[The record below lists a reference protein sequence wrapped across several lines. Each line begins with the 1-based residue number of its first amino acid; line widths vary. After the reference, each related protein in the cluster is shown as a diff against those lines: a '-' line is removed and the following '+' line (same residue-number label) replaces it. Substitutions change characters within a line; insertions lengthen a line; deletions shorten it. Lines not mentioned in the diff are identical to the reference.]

1 MLIYLGRKAGE
12 WTGVSPTR
20 SDPEG
25 SSRNEFFTRV
35 VFQSSTNLHCKAVGH
50 RRGHMAETSDS
61 TEYRVLARKYRPSN
75 FDELIG
81 QDALVRT
88 LSNAFKTGRVAHA
101 FMLTGVRGV
110 GKTTTAR
117 IIARALNCTGT
128 DGTDGPTI
136 EPCGVCDNCVSIR
149 EDRHVDVI
157 EMDAASRTG
166 VDDIRELIEGVRYRP
181 ISARYKV
188 YIIDEVH
195 MLSRNAFNALLKTL
209 EEPPES
215 VKFIF
220 ATTEIRKVPV
230 TVLSRCQRFDLRRV
244 ELERLAAHFK
254 WVAGEEG
261 VAVDDD
267 ALHLIARAADGSVRD
282 GLSLLDQA
290 LVPALDTLSAEAV
303 RDMLGLAD
311 RAAVYDLFDQVMAA
325 DIAGA
330 LDRFDEMYRDGADPL
345 VVLQDILDVV
355 YWLTRIKTAPTV
367 LDAPYTPETERTRG
381 KEMSEKLSMPSLTR
395 AWQLTLKGVGEVQTA
410 PNALQAAQMALVRLA
425 HAADLPSPAALV
437 RQLTGDDAATP
448 VPSVAAPLALSA
460 ASSPTQ
466 GMPEGPPPSSGAP
479 SASAAQSVA
488 LASAPE
494 LVPAEPEITLPQP
507 TSFKEVVDLFR
518 NQREMILY
526 SHLQNSVHLVNF
538 ERGRIE
544 IRIKSAAP
552 RDLVNRVTAFLN
564 DWTGARWIVTVSNE
578 AGQDTLSDKTHAEDQ
593 RLLDE
598 AESDDLV
605 RAVKTAFPGSTVTK
619 VTTLDPMD
627 PSEAVLEAFDDE
639 MDED

>member
-1 MLIYLGRKAGE
+1 
-12 WTGVSPTR
+12 
-20 SDPEG
+20 
-25 SSRNEFFTRV
+25 
-35 VFQSSTNLHCKAVGH
+35 
-50 RRGHMAETSDS
+50 MAETSDS

-81 QDALVRT
+81 QEALVRT
-88 LSNAFKTGRVAHA
+88 LSNAFETGRVAHA

-117 IIARALNCTGT
+117 IIARALNCIGV
-128 DGTDGPTI
+128 DGAGGSTI
-136 EPCGVCDNCVSIR
+136 DPCGLCDNCVSIR

-290 LVPALDTLSAEAV
+290 LVPALNKLTAEAV

-311 RAAVYDLFDQVMAA
+311 RAAVYDLFDQVMAG
-325 DIAGA
+325 DITGA
-330 LDRFDEMYRDGADPL
+330 LDLFDVMYRDGANPL
-345 VVLQDILDVV
+345 IVLQDILDVV
-355 YWLTRIKTAPTV
+355 YWITRIKMAANV
-367 LDAPYTPETERTRG
+367 ADAPYTPETERTRG
-381 KEMSEKLSMPSLTR
+381 KEMAEKLSMSSLTR

-425 HAADLPSPAALV
+425 HAADLPSPATLV
-437 RQLTGDDAATP
+437 RQLTGDSKATP
-448 VPSVAAPLALSA
+448 VPSASALSVP
-460 ASSPTQ
+460 STTLSPAPV
-466 GMPEGPPPSSGAP
+466 MRESPPPTSGAP
-479 SASAAQSVA
+479 SASAAQSSA
-488 LASAPE
+488 LLASVPE
-494 LVPAEPEITLPQP
+494 PAPAEPKVVLPP
-507 TSFKEVVDLFR
+507 PMSFKEVVDLFR
-518 NQREMILY
+518 DQREMILY

-544 IRIKSAAP
+544 IRIKSDAP
-552 RDLVNRVTAFLN
+552 RDLVNRVTALLN
-564 DWTGARWIVTVSNE
+564 DWTSDRWIVMVSSE
-578 AGQDTLSDKTHAEDQ
+578 TGQDTLGDQTLAEDQ

-619 VTTLDPMD
+619 VTTLDLMD
-627 PSEAVLEAFDDE
+627 PSETVLEAFDDD

>member
-1 MLIYLGRKAGE
+1 
-12 WTGVSPTR
+12 
-20 SDPEG
+20 
-25 SSRNEFFTRV
+25 
-35 VFQSSTNLHCKAVGH
+35 
-50 RRGHMAETSDS
+50 MAETSDS

-88 LSNAFKTGRVAHA
+88 LSNAFEAGRVAHA

-117 IIARALNCTGT
+117 IIARALNCIGT
-128 DGTDGPTI
+128 DGTGGPTI
-136 EPCGVCDNCVSIR
+136 EPCGECANCVSIR

-244 ELERLAAHFK
+244 VLERLAAHFK
-254 WVAGEEG
+254 WVADEEG

-267 ALHLIARAADGSVRD
+267 ALYLIARAADGSVRD

-290 LVPALDTLSAEAV
+290 LVPALDALNAEAV

-311 RAAVYDLFDQVMAA
+311 RAAVYDLFDQVMAG

-330 LDRFDEMYRDGADPL
+330 LDRFDTMYRDGADPL

-355 YWLTRIKTAPTV
+355 YWLTRIKTAPSVVEAT
-367 LDAPYTPETERTRG
+367 YTPEIERTRG
-381 KEMSEKLSMPSLTR
+381 KEMAEILSMPSLTR
-395 AWQLTLKGVGEVQTA
+395 AWHLKLKGVGDVHTA
-410 PNALQAAQMALVRLA
+410 PNALHAAQMALVRLA
-425 HAADLPSPAALV
+425 YAADLPSPAALV
-437 RQLTGDDAATP
+437 RQLTGDTAATP
-448 VPSVAAPLALSA
+448 VPSVAAPLAPT
-460 ASSPTQ
+460 ASSAPGPAATSVPASA
-466 GMPEGPPPSSGAP
+466 MPGGPPPSGGAS
-479 SASAAQSVA
+479 SASAAQSPAFV
-488 LASAPE
+488 SARE
-494 LVPAEPEITLPQP
+494 LERTEPEITLPQP
-507 TSFKEVVDLFR
+507 TNFKEVVDLFR
-518 NQREMILY
+518 DQREMILY

-544 IRIKSAAP
+544 IRIKSDAP
-552 RDLVNRVTAFLN
+552 RDLVNRVSALLN
-564 DWTGARWIVTVSNE
+564 DWTGARWIVTVSSE
-578 AGQDTLSDKTHAEDQ
+578 AGQDTLGEQTHAEDQ

-598 AESDDLV
+598 AELDDLV

-627 PSEAVLEAFDDE
+627 PSEAVLEAFDDD

>member
-1 MLIYLGRKAGE
+1 
-12 WTGVSPTR
+12 
-20 SDPEG
+20 
-25 SSRNEFFTRV
+25 
-35 VFQSSTNLHCKAVGH
+35 
-50 RRGHMAETSDS
+50 MAETSNS

-88 LSNAFKTGRVAHA
+88 LSNAFESGRVAHA

-117 IIARALNCTGT
+117 IIARALNCIGT
-128 DGTDGPTI
+128 DGTGGPTI

-244 ELERLAAHFK
+244 ELERLTAHFK

-290 LVPALDTLSAEAV
+290 LVPTLDTLSAEAV

-311 RAAVYDLFDQVMAA
+311 RAAVYDLFDQVMAG

-330 LDRFDEMYRDGADPL
+330 LDRFDAMYRDGADPL

-367 LDAPYTPETERTRG
+367 ADEPYTPETERTHG
-381 KEMSEKLSMPSLTR
+381 KEMAEKLSMPSLTR

-425 HAADLPSPAALV
+425 HAADLPPPAVLV
-437 RQLTGDDAATP
+437 RQLTGDAPAAL
-448 VPSVAAPLALSA
+448 VPSAAAALI
-460 ASSPTQ
+460 
-466 GMPEGPPPSSGAP
+466 P
-479 SASAAQSVA
+479 SASSGLATAPPATSSPAPATPEGAPRASAVQSSA

-494 LVPAEPEITLPQP
+494 TVPTVSEITLPQP
-507 TSFKEVVDLFR
+507 MSFKEVVDLFR
-518 NQREMILY
+518 DQREMILY

-544 IRIKSAAP
+544 IRIKSDAP
-552 RDLVNRVTAFLN
+552 RDLVNRVTALLN
-564 DWTGARWIVTVSNE
+564 DWTDARWIVTVSSE
-578 AGQDTLSDKTHAEDQ
+578 AGQDTLGDQTHAEDQ
-593 RLLDE
+593 RLLNE
-598 AESDDLV
+598 AESDELV

-627 PSEAVLEAFDDE
+627 PSETVLEAFDDD
-639 MDED
+639 MDEDED